1 MDRPASRGQ
10 LWAVSAP
17 ITHPSYRTVKTALH
31 SSRRR
36 SDTAA
41 TEVDH
46 GVRCDESRCCRI
58 GNDVPH

>member
-17 ITHPSYRTVKTALH
+17 ITLPGDRTGKTTPQRSA
-31 SSRRR
+31 RR
-36 SDTAA
+36 SDTVAA
-41 TEVDH
+41 EVDH